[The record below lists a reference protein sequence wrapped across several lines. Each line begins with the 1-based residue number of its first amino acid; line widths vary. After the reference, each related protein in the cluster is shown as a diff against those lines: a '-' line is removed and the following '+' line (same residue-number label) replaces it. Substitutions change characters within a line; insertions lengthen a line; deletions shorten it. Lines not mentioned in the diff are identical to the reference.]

1 MSCVV
6 AILDALGRD
15 QLLAGGGEAQALG
28 QAVEQAP
35 PAKTGLD
42 RATKTFRRSTKTEI
56 TGIKLWRY
64 AAHDIELDVDDP
76 RTVEPKPA

>member
-1 MSCVV
+1 MSRIV

-35 PAKTGLD
+35 PAKTGLERGQSVGD
-42 RATKTFRRSTKTEI
+42 GRLAQPERPPGGT
-56 TGIKLWRY
+56 
-64 AAHDIELDVDDP
+64 H
-76 RTVEPKPA
+76 